1 MTPTPLTRRATA
13 EYRRATAT
21 QRAGGAVWYQEA
33 QEIAREQAENY
44 GLTIETTSGVLA
56 ALSPRL
62 GWAPNVA
69 LAERMLASGGTLDHG
84 WLSRSLQQARHIYAG
99 ADPQVVLGGPKTR
112 AFYVAILTAGETG
125 RAVIDRHA
133 WDMLTGERGAT
144 PPTTKQYATAAEMM
158 ARAAKIVGVGVHEI
172 QATTW
177 VSWRSRF
184 WSKTAF
190 GHNPQPML
198 EGARSWN

>member
-1 MTPTPLTRRATA
+1 MTLQPLTRRATA
-13 EYRRATAT
+13 EYRRATSA
-21 QRAGGAVWYQEA
+21 QREEGAAWYAEA
-33 QEIAREQAENY
+33 HAVAREQAEEY
-44 GLTIETTSGVLA
+44 HLTIEQTSGVLA

-62 GWAPNVA
+62 GWGPNCA

-84 WLSRSLQQARHIYAG
+84 GLSRSLQQARHIYAG
-99 ADPQVVLGGPKTR
+99 ADPKVVLGGPKTR
-112 AFYVAILTAGETG
+112 AFYVAILTAGESG

-144 PPTTKQYATAAEMM
+144 PPTAKQYATAAEMM
-158 ARAAKIVGVGVHEI
+158 ARAAKIVGIGVHEL

-177 VSWRSRF
+177 VAWRSRF